1 MEVANEIRNER
12 EDTTTETIELQKIR
26 SDYFEYLYI
35 GQPRRPDKFL
45 DIYNSTSESWSNRK
59 CEHLN

>member
-45 DIYNSTSESWSNRK
+45 DIYNSTSES
-59 CEHLN
+59 